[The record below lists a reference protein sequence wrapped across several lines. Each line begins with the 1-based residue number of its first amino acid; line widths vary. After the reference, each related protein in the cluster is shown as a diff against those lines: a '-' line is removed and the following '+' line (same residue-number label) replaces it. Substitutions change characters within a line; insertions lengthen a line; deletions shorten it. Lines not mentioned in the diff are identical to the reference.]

1 LTALGQTRL
10 VAAMSAVVQTRPGAA
25 MSAVGQTR
33 PLAALAAVG
42 VGQTRLEA
50 NFIVLSSSTKT
61 LHENKIYY
69 VKMRQKTSFI
79 FGWKKNKARE

>member
-1 LTALGQTRL
+1 MRTLAAL
-10 VAAMSAVVQTRPGAA
+10 A
-25 MSAVGQTR
+25 AVGQTR
-33 PLAALAAVG
+33 PLAALADVRHKRPEAAVGQTRTLAALAAVG

-69 VKMRQKTSFI
+69 EKMRQKPVLFLV
-79 FGWKKNKARE
+79 